1 MAQNKFVKDTV
12 FTIVQSRSRSFW
24 SEQEPNLLS
33 GSRFCSYVGTFYS
46 CNSKQVIF
54 TGTLD
59 NLNFNFILICFK
71 NLKVREFN
79 SYD

>member
-1 MAQNKFVKDTV
+1 MPEPGFLVGAVAGVLVGAGAEFV
-12 FTIVQSRSRSFW
+12 IRLS
-24 SEQEPNLLS
+24 LLLL
-33 GSRFCSYVGTFYS
+33 RRYFYS